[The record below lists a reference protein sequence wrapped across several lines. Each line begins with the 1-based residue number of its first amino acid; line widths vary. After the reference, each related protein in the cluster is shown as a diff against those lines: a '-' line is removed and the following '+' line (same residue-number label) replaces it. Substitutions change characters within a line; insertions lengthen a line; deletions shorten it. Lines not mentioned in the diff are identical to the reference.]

1 MRDIVVSATEEFH
14 LAQNVSANKQ
24 NLLTLAWRKSYAGL
38 AAVGVFSVF
47 INILKLAT
55 PIYVLQLLDRLVA
68 SRSLETLVMLTVI
81 VLVAIVTSISLE
93 VIRRR
98 MFIHWGNWI
107 ERSFGPQLFT
117 VGLQKDLG
125 QTPSSASML
134 RDISTIRSFVSGTG
148 LTAWLD
154 IVWAP
159 LFISCVFLVSPS
171 LGYIVIIAIL
181 ITLVLATINEL
192 VTRDSRDITYKARKD
207 DREWISSAERNR
219 ETVGSL
225 NMAANLAKRW
235 SRSAFARLDEGLRT
249 QTLNLYFAA
258 AMRFVR
264 RCLRIFI
271 LGVGLWL
278 VIEQKLTL
286 GAVIAASVLGRM
298 AYSLV
303 ETAMLKWRDML
314 TAKRAYGRIKT
325 FLGKDTHRQVS
336 LSKTNTPVP
345 LFIEQVS
352 YRYPNQAMSV
362 FRNIDVRVDPGE
374 VLCVIGQ
381 SAMGKTTF
389 SRLVS
394 GLMSPRSGKIRLGDM
409 DVSRLQ
415 QHSTRRDIGYLPQ
428 DTTLFQGTVRENIAR
443 MAEGNINRVV
453 RAAKRAGIHKTILK
467 LPEAYDTEISENE
480 PLLSAGQRKGI
491 AIARAYYNSPAL
503 IVMDEPTPHLDE
515 SACSALFAA
524 ISRWK
529 RKGTIVVL
537 TTQSNTFSNI
547 ADKVILFKG
556 NKIDILRTPEEVATL
571 GRAAA
576 ISGISSIGGSRNKQ
590 QQNSSTRDKN
600 RNAGNNSFK
609 SA

>member
-1 MRDIVVSATEEFH
+1 MSAIEESQWVE
-14 LAQNVSANKQ
+14 AVSANKQ
-24 NLLTLAWRKSYAGL
+24 NLLTSAWRKSYAGL
-38 AAVGVFSVF
+38 AAVGIFSVF

-68 SRSLETLVMLTVI
+68 SRSLETLVMLTLI
-81 VLVAIVTSISLE
+81 VLVAIITGISLE

-98 MFIHWGNWI
+98 MFMHWGNWI

-125 QTPSSASML
+125 QTSSSANLL

-148 LTAWLD
+148 LIAWMD
-154 IVWAP
+154 IIWAP
-159 LFISCVFLVSPS
+159 LFAGCVFLISPP
-171 LGYIVIIAIL
+171 LAYIVIIAVL
-181 ITLVLATINEL
+181 VTLVLGTLNEFM
-192 VTRDSRDITYKARKD
+192 TRDSRDITYKARKD
-207 DREWISSAERNR
+207 DREWVASAERNR

-235 SRSAFARLDEGLRT
+235 SRSAFARLDEGMRS

-264 RCLRIFI
+264 RCLRIFM

-278 VIEQKLTL
+278 VIEQRLTL

-303 ETAMLKWRDML
+303 ENAMLKWRDML
-314 TAKRAYGRIKT
+314 TAKRAYERIKT
-325 FLGKDTHRQVS
+325 FLNKDTSRQVS
-336 LSKTNTPVP
+336 LVKTNTAAP

-362 FRNIDVRVDPGE
+362 FRSIDLRVDPGE

-394 GLMSPRSGKIRLGDM
+394 GLMSPRSGKIRLGDV

-428 DTTLFQGTVRENIAR
+428 DTTLFRGTVRENIAR
-443 MAEGNINRVV
+443 MAEGNIRQVI
-453 RAAKRAGIHKTILK
+453 RAAKRAGIHETILK
-467 LPEAYDTEISENE
+467 LPEAYDTEIVENE
-480 PLLSAGQRKGI
+480 PLLSAGQKKGI
-491 AIARAYYNSPAL
+491 AIARAYYGSPAL

-515 SACSALFAA
+515 SACSALFVA

-529 RKGTIVVL
+529 RKGAIVVL
-537 TTQSNTFSNI
+537 TTQSNTFNKI
-547 ADKVILFKG
+547 ADKVIWFKG
-556 NKIDILRTPEEVATL
+556 NKVDILKTSEEVAAL
-571 GRAAA
+571 GRTG
-576 ISGISSIGGSRNKQ
+576 GISSIDSSRNK
-590 QQNSSTRDKN
+590 NSKSGSARDKS
-600 RNAGNNSFK
+600 RTARNNSFK